1 MRKLI
6 FMFSMLI
13 LCINLVAEED
23 EFKSKEETE
32 YYKNEKT
39 VYSPFKPIDSV
50 FILKASYSK

>member
-1 MRKLI
+1 
-6 FMFSMLI
+6 MLI